1 MIKNINQNKQSG
13 RDTGLFILGR
23 SDGDRRFAKAHM
35 VRGQWI
41 TRRGSCIFNR
51 KENWVPFEAGKEKDE
66 KTEAI

>member
-1 MIKNINQNKQSG
+1 MKNINLYKESG

-41 TRRGSCIFNR
+41 TRRGSCIFKR
-51 KENWVPFEAGKEKDE
+51 KENGVPFEAGKEKNE